1 MSAARRVAT
10 ERVTR
15 LAVRSSPYHA
25 AVTSC
30 DTQDIPGPSTTRRRT
45 RVKREDVKLNDQED
59 SADTLP
65 AATTKRGAKTKRVKT
80 ATRSVTIL
88 ETKSKSPKKSKV
100 IPQSLAI
107 PHPAPER
114 WKEAYDAIKEM
125 RSKILAPVDTMGCDQ
140 AQWKEQDPKNS
151 RFATLISLM
160 LSSQTKD
167 EVTDAAVAKLRTAVG
182 GSLSV
187 DAVIAADEGTISEA
201 ISKVGFW
208 RRKTQYIKQAAQR
221 LRDDFDSDVPKTV
234 DELCS
239 LPGVG
244 PKMAF
249 LALQV
254 AWNINLG
261 IGVDVHVHRITNR
274 LGWHRRPT
282 KNPEETRLNLQS
294 WLPKEFHGEINHM
307 LVGFGQTVCLP
318 VGPKC
323 DSCTLSSSRLCPSA
337 QPKKS
342 TKRGSR
348 DSASTNNPVESDPG
362 PKIEIEVENA

>member
-10 ERVTR
+10 ERATR
-15 LAVRSSPYHA
+15 LAVKSSPYHA
-25 AVTSC
+25 AVNPC
-30 DTQDIPGPSTTRRRT
+30 DAQGIPGPSTTRRRI
-45 RVKREDVKLNDQED
+45 RVKREDVEHDDPED
-59 SADTLP
+59 LANRLP
-65 AATTKRGAKTKRVKT
+65 AATIKQRAKTRTTKT
-80 ATRSVTIL
+80 TTSVTIA
-88 ETKSKSPKKSKV
+88 ETKPRSPKKSKV
-100 IPQSLAI
+100 IPQSLAV

-125 RSKILAPVDTMGCDQ
+125 RSRIPAPVDTMGCDQ

-187 DAVIAADEGTISEA
+187 DAVIAADEATISEA
-201 ISKVGFW
+201 ISKVGLW
-208 RRKTQYIKQAAQR
+208 RRKTQYIKQ
-221 LRDDFDSDVPKTV
+221 TV

-254 AWNINLG
+254 AWQL
-261 IGVDVHVHRITNR
+261 
-274 LGWHRRPT
+274 
-282 KNPEETRLNLQS
+282 
-294 WLPKEFHGEINHM
+294 
-307 LVGFGQTVCLP
+307 
-318 VGPKC
+318 
-323 DSCTLSSSRLCPSA
+323 
-337 QPKKS
+337 
-342 TKRGSR
+342 
-348 DSASTNNPVESDPG
+348 
-362 PKIEIEVENA
+362 

>member
-1 MSAARRVAT
+1 MSAIRRVAS

-15 LAVRSSPYHA
+15 LSAKSSPYHT
-25 AVTSC
+25 AVTLY
-30 DTQDIPGPSTTRRRT
+30 DAQGTPGPSTTRRQTR
-45 RVKREDVKLNDQED
+45 RVKRENVELNDQEGSD
-59 SADTLP
+59 DALP
-65 AATTKRGAKTKRVKT
+65 TAAKKKKAKVVKT
-80 ATRSVTIL
+80 ATSVTTT
-88 ETKSKSPKKSKV
+88 ETKSRSPKKPKA
-100 IPQSLAI
+100 IPQSLDV

-125 RSKILAPVDTMGCDQ
+125 RSRITAPVDTMGCDQ
-140 AQWKEQDPKNS
+140 AQWKEQDPKNR

-167 EVTDAAVAKLRTAVG
+167 EVTDAAVAKLRIAIG

-187 DAVIAADEGTISEA
+187 DAVIAAEEATVSEA

-254 AWNINLG
+254 AWNLNLG

-274 LGWHRRPT
+274 LGWHQRPT

-294 WLPKEFHGEINHM
+294 WLPKELHGEINHV

-318 VGPKC
+318 VSPKC
-323 DSCTLSSSRLCPSA
+323 DLCTLSSAGLCPSA
-337 QPKKS
+337 QTKKLS
-342 TKRGSR
+342 KRDSR
-348 DSASTNNPVESDPG
+348 NSASTSRVELDAG
-362 PKIEIEVENA
+362 PKVEIEVENL

>member
-10 ERVTR
+10 ELATR
-15 LAVRSSPYHA
+15 LAVKSSPYHA
-25 AVTSC
+25 AVNPC
-30 DTQDIPGPSTTRRRT
+30 DAQESPGPSTARRRI
-45 RVKREDVKLNDQED
+45 RVKRPVEHDDPEDLANR
-59 SADTLP
+59 LP
-65 AATTKRGAKTKRVKT
+65 AATIKKRAKTRT
-80 ATRSVTIL
+80 SVTIA
-88 ETKSKSPKKSKV
+88 ETKPRSPKTSKV
-100 IPQSLAI
+100 IPQSLAV

-125 RSKILAPVDTMGCDQ
+125 RSRIPAPVDTMGCDQ

-187 DAVIAADEGTISEA
+187 DAVIAADEATISEA

-221 LRDDFDSDVPKTV
+221 LRDDFESDVPKTV

-254 AWNINLG
+254 AWKLNLG

-294 WLPKEFHGEINHM
+294 WLPKELHGEINHM
-307 LVGFGQTVCLP
+307 LVGFGQTTVPEC
-318 VGPKC
+318 
-323 DSCTLSSSRLCPSA
+323 SS
-337 QPKKS
+337 
-342 TKRGSR
+342 
-348 DSASTNNPVESDPG
+348 
-362 PKIEIEVENA
+362 

>member
-10 ERVTR
+10 ERATG
-15 LAVRSSPYHA
+15 LAVKSSPYHA
-25 AVTSC
+25 AVNPC
-30 DTQDIPGPSTTRRRT
+30 DAQGIPGPSTTRHWIHM
-45 RVKREDVKLNDQED
+45 KREDVEHDDPED
-59 SADTLP
+59 LADRLP
-65 AATTKRGAKTKRVKT
+65 AATTKKRAKTKT
-80 ATRSVTIL
+80 TRTTTSVTITD
-88 ETKSKSPKKSKV
+88 TKSRSPRKSKV
-100 IPQSLAI
+100 IPQSLAV

-114 WKEAYDAIKEM
+114 WKEAHDAIKEM
-125 RSKILAPVDTMGCDQ
+125 RSRVPAPVDTMGCDQ
-140 AQWKEQDPKNS
+140 VQWKEQDPKNN

-167 EVTDAAVAKLRTAVG
+167 KVTDAAVAKLRTAVG
-182 GSLSV
+182 RSLSV
-187 DAVIAADEGTISEA
+187 DAVIAADEATISDA

-208 RRKTQYIKQAAQR
+208 RWKTQYIKQAAQR

-254 AWNINLG
+254 AWKLNLG
-261 IGVDVHVHRITNR
+261 IGVDVHVHRITNQ
-274 LGWHRRPT
+274 LSWHQRPT

-294 WLPKEFHGEINHM
+294 WLPKELHSEINHM

-323 DSCTLSSSRLCPSA
+323 DSCTLSSARLCPSA
-337 QPKKS
+337 QTKKS
-342 TKRGSR
+342 TKR
-348 DSASTNNPVESDPG
+348 ESESG
-362 PKIEIEVENA
+362 PKIEIQMGNP

>member
-10 ERVTR
+10 ERATR
-15 LAVRSSPYHA
+15 LAVKSSPYHA
-25 AVTSC
+25 AVNPC
-30 DTQDIPGPSTTRRRT
+30 DAQDIPGPSTARRRI
-45 RVKREDVKLNDQED
+45 REKRDVEHDDPEDL
-59 SADTLP
+59 ADRLP
-65 AATTKRGAKTKRVKT
+65 AATIKKRAKTKTTKT
-80 ATRSVTIL
+80 TTSVTIT
-88 ETKSKSPKKSKV
+88 ETKSRSPKKSKV
-100 IPQSLAI
+100 IPQSLAV

-125 RSKILAPVDTMGCDQ
+125 RSRIPAPVDTMGCDQ

-167 EVTDAAVAKLRTAVG
+167 EVTDAAVAKLPYG
-182 GSLSV
+182 N
-187 DAVIAADEGTISEA
+187 AVIAADEATISEA

-221 LRDDFDSDVPKTV
+221 LRDDFESDVPKTV

-254 AWNINLG
+254 AWKLNLG
-261 IGVDVHVHRITNR
+261 IGVDVHVHRITNQ

-294 WLPKEFHGEINHM
+294 WLPKELHGEIHHM

-323 DSCTLSSSRLCPSA
+323 DSCTLSSARLCPSA
-337 QPKKS
+337 QAKKS

-348 DSASTNNPVESDPG
+348 DSVSTSSPAESESG
-362 PKIEIEVENA
+362 PKIEIEVDNA